1 MSVNE
6 KPVRKRRKKNAKAK
20 GNDSGRIDDGVGVLR
35 NLRVLKPMDLKASTS
50 DPAPQVAYFLGT
62 VKSYR
67 KAADVQRGSGR
78 GRPVK
83 LGVGQYHVKFDFGG
97 SENMLPDEVIACAN
111 LFHQQVGSTCLLLVS
126 HASCAHH

>member
-1 MSVNE
+1 MSADENT
-6 KPVRKRRKKNAKAK
+6 VRKSRKKYAKAK
-20 GNDSGRIDDGVGVLR
+20 RNDSGRIDDGIGVLR
-35 NLRVLKPMDLKASTS
+35 NLRVLKPMDVKASTS

-62 VKSYR
+62 VKAYR

-83 LGVGQYHVKFDFGG
+83 LSVGHYHVKFDFGG

-111 LFHQQVGSTCLLLVS
+111 LFHQQVGSTCSIFVS
-126 HASCAHH
+126 HVS